1 MIGLVT
7 LRSDVTNTD
16 KPLAHVGIVIVIR
29 YSVTQSLILRPSGL
43 CLDVDGWSIHEVI
56 LVVLTRTRSV
66 LFGLNKLVRLVV
78 FIEIFYSFTLKRQMV
93 VVSVFFL
100 VILSLFY
107 FYTLRKILMASNV

>member
-66 LFGLNKLVRLVV
+66 LFRLNKLVRLVV
-78 FIEIFYSFTLKRQMV
+78 FIEIFYNFYIKKTNGFW
-93 VVSVFFL
+93 FFL
-100 VILSLFY
+100 FELILFLQV
-107 FYTLRKILMASNV
+107 T